1 MRGQAF
7 SMDIIAASA
16 VFFFMMLTI
25 FYFQALFT
33 GKIALAEGYAE
44 REAKAEVI
52 ADAVYLGLTKSAVFS
67 LNATQAL
74 FSQGYAQLDDAYR
87 IYYNYTIQVQDTRGS
102 VRSIGNLSLQVGTN
116 PQAQNVMISAHRIGV
131 LNGTIARLVVTV
143 W

>member
-33 GKIALAEGYAE
+33 GKIALAEAYAE
-44 REAKAEVI
+44 REAKAESV
-52 ADAVYLGLTKSAVFS
+52 ADSVYAGLAKSAVFS
-67 LNATQAL
+67 LNATQSF
-74 FSQGYAQLDDAYR
+74 FSRDYGQVDDAYR
-87 IYYNYTIQVQDTRGS
+87 IYYNYTIQVQDTGGS
-102 VRSIGNLSLQVGTN
+102 VRSIGNQTLQVGAD
-116 PQAQNVMISAHRIGV
+116 PQAQSLVITAYRIGV
-131 LNGTIARLVVTV
+131 LNGTVARLVVEI